1 MINLNARPSFRAY
14 DDGGE
19 TMSKSTGETEGTVR
33 RHGGRYIYEELRK
46 QILTLQ
52 LKPGAPLDEVS
63 LAAQFGLSRSP
74 VRDALARLISE
85 GLVTIL
91 PNRTTLVTPFEIEE
105 FPKYI
110 SALDLIQRAVTR
122 LAALH
127 RSEAELARIRKA
139 DDVYMQAVESGD
151 FQAMSET
158 NKALHMAIAH
168 AANNPYFVGYYERLL
183 GEGQR
188 LLHLHFDFTVT
199 SPTASKLGRDHADLI
214 DAIARKD
221 ADAAEK
227 LAHEHTMLF
236 QKRFLNYMRQNMTE
250 SMAVL

>member
-1 MINLNARPSFRAY
+1 MVNLNARPYFRAY

-19 TMSKSTGETEGTVR
+19 TMSKGTAETEASGR

-52 LKPGAPLDEVS
+52 IRPGAPLDEVS

-127 RSEAELARIRKA
+127 RTDADLARIRKA
-139 DDVYMQAVESGD
+139 DDVYLQAVESGD

-188 LLHLHFDFTVT
+188 LLHLHFDFTIS
-199 SPTASKLGRDHADLI
+199 SPTAAKLGRDHDELI

-221 ADAAEK
+221 ADAADK
-227 LAHEHTMLF
+227 AAHEHTMLF
-236 QKRFLNYMRQNMTE
+236 QKRFLDYMRQNMTE